1 MPITATSGTDA
12 VTIAISGRFDFNQNE
27 AFRRSY
33 ETQPAGTRFVVDL
46 ARVQYV
52 DSSALGML
60 LLLRRHAGNTKEG
73 VSLINASRDVS
84 RVLEIAKFHQMFTV
98 SPT

>member
-1 MPITATSGTDA
+1 MPITATTSFDS
-12 VTIAISGRFDFNQNE
+12 VTIAISGRFDFSQNE
-27 AFRRSY
+27 AFRRAY
-33 ETQPAGTRFVVDL
+33 EAHAAGTRFIVDM

-73 VSLINASRDVS
+73 VSLINSSKDVA
-84 RVLEIAKFHQMFTV
+84 RVLEIARFNQMFTV
-98 SPT
+98 TAA